1 MNAIDTNVLV
11 YSFDKDDPVRQQ
23 RAIELIDR
31 LSEHPDET
39 VLPWQVIVEC
49 LACLRR
55 WVDRGRLSAS
65 DLDQHMAD
73 VAILFPVAMPSMNMI
88 SISLGLTSR
97 HSLSHWDSLLIAA
110 CIEANV
116 ETLYSEDL
124 GDGEQY
130 DSVTVVNP
138 FA

>member
-11 YSFDKDDPVRQQ
+11 YSFDTDDPVRQRQ
-23 RAIELIDR
+23 AIELLDR
-31 LSEHPDET
+31 LSGNPENT
-39 VLPWQVIVEC
+39 ILPWQAIVEC

-55 WVDRGRLSAS
+55 WTVRGRMTAQ
-65 DLDQHMAD
+65 DLKQHMAD
-73 VAILFPVAMPSMNMI
+73 VSSLFPVALPSLNMI
-88 SISLGLTSR
+88 PLTLELTSR
-97 HSLSHWDSLLIAA
+97 YSLSHWDSLLLAA

-124 GDGEQY
+124 GNGVQY
-130 DSVTVVNP
+130 DTVTVVNP

>member
-11 YSFDKDDPVRQQ
+11 YSFDADDPVRQQ
-23 RAIELIDR
+23 QAIELIDQ
-31 LSEHPDET
+31 LSENSEDT
-39 VLPWQVIVEC
+39 ILPWQVIVEC

-65 DLDQHMAD
+65 DVDQHMAD
-73 VAILFPVAMPSMNMI
+73 VSILFPVAMPSMNMI
-88 SISLGLTSR
+88 PRSLGLTSR

-116 ETLYSEDL
+116 DTLYSEDL
-124 GDGEQY
+124 GEGEQY
-130 DSVTVVNP
+130 DTVTVVNP
-138 FA
+138 FS